1 MARLSDAE
9 LEAMAERVYERSR
22 REQGLPPHIPADSA
36 TADRLVDL
44 LGLLDD
50 PAPEAQAS

>member
-9 LEAMAERVYERSR
+9 LEAMAERVYTRSR

-44 LGLLDD
+44 LDLLDD